1 MTYFKKMGRRV
12 LAMAMAVCLSLGL
25 ICGISFVGNTVKEVK
40 AADTGF
46 TKNDF
51 LKCDGTYIKNNY
63 GKGSNVYLR
72 GTNAGGVFVQESWMN
87 ATNAGD

>member
-12 LAMAMAVCLSLGL
+12 LAMTMAVCLSLGL

-46 TKNDF
+46 TKTVLTSKIITAKEVTF
-51 LKCDGTYIKNNY
+51 I
-63 GKGSNVYLR
+63 
-72 GTNAGGVFVQESWMN
+72 
-87 ATNAGD
+87 